1 MKEYDYREAM
11 IADIK
16 EYLSDNNIEITD
28 SNREEL
34 EEELYDK
41 LWDEDSITGNGPFNY
56 ASEEEC
62 KTFIMSVP
70 TPIIADIL
78 REYDTSYN
86 TLLNALQEENIYR
99 FLDTSIRCYYL
110 GECLYQVL
118 YEEE

>member
-1 MKEYDYREAM
+1 MKEYDYHEAM

-28 SNREEL
+28 SNKEEL
-34 EEELYDK
+34 EEELYDE
-41 LWDEDSITGNGPFNY
+41 LWDEESITGNGPFGY

-62 KTFIMSVP
+62 KTFIMNVS

-78 REYDTSYN
+78 REYDVSYN

-99 FLDTSIRCYYL
+99 FLDSHIRCYYL
-110 GECLYQVL
+110 GECLSQVL
-118 YEEE
+118 YEGK